1 MTRTITAMTDTTDK
15 IGSIERHG
23 IEPIPQAERHG
34 SAFELFRLWVGAN
47 VNYVVIVTGAFTLAM
62 GVTFFRRYGRLS

>member
-1 MTRTITAMTDTTDK
+1 MTDTTDK

-23 IEPIPQAERHG
+23 IEPIPRSERHG

-47 VNYVVIVTGAFTLAM
+47 VNYVVIVTGVLIFTEN
-62 GVTFFRRYGRLS
+62 